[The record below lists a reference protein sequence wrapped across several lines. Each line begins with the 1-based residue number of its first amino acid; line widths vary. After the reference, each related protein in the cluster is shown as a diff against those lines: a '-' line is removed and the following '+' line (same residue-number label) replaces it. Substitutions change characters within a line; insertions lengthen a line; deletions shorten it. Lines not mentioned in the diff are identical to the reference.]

1 MVNIFQDLNEKQKES
16 VMHHAGPLLVRAGPG
31 TGKTTVITRRIAYLI
46 REYQVNPES
55 ILALTFTDKAS
66 RVMQDRLSSEE
77 LIEEH
82 ASSQVEVSTF
92 HSFCRGVLQEHGS
105 NIGLSKNFMVCND
118 EIQAEILIECLQELN
133 LVKLNTVSTRLK
145 WLRQDIS
152 YFKARTYDPEAPA
165 LFPDSLRGG
174 RSKNLEYA
182 RNCEPLFHAYQRKLE
197 EQNLVDFEDLLL
209 KTIELF
215 ENVPTVQEIYHNAIY
230 YTLVDEYQDVN
241 STQYRILQLLC
252 PSLKHNLMVVA
263 DEDQAIYGWRGAD
276 PLYIEKFKSD
286 FNPKV
291 VELDEHY
298 RCTETILRS
307 AEKVL
312 SKDTGRSER
321 VSLKTN
327 SNPES
332 DRIIHHYSLRNRDKE
347 CERIIWLLGKLVDD
361 TQKYSHEDIAILY
374 RNHEFADDLAVK
386 LLETGIKFQ
395 RVQPP
400 NSVQNRNYQGIISYL
415 NVLEGH
421 ILDNPEP
428 AINADALE
436 LAINFPQKRIDNLT
450 WVRLKW
456 LAQRKGVELVEFLKN
471 LENYPED
478 IGPLTRR
485 NIRQFWTEIKRLSVE
500 IRDEKINQKIQKVLA
515 ALESSR
521 SPYRREEVQI
531 IEEQPEVPQLSAAID
546 VLHTA
551 IVRSEPIQILTNY
564 GIDEYCA
571 AHIIHQTLKTYLQQN
586 ISIQFMPHNTNRPML
601 DPNLVHILIGPSA
614 ELNTGAVEAKTIL
627 IGNQPVK
634 TTDLIQLETND
645 IHSITA
651 LKLCQH
657 LLGRFENAN
666 IPDLVIYDLE
676 TRGVNTESAKI
687 VEIAAHRVTAEN
699 GEVEKYQQLVKLPKG
714 YLPKSSTRVH
724 QITEDMV
731 ENAPHIEDVLPEFS
745 KFIQDSI
752 LIGHNAIEF
761 DNPILE
767 RHLKEYLEIELTN
780 PCYDTLVTTRT
791 LYPRKSFSLEALAE
805 HFDIPHGT
813 LHRAEEDVE
822 VTGKIF
828 KELTK
833 NDFQRCCLRSLTE
846 FLPFI
851 GCAILD
857 KTQELCN
864 NELTETGAFLN
875 AARRFVQT
883 CYTQGEFTFKN
894 LMPLESRDKEKIVA
908 FIDELRGTTIPDF
921 PEDTNWKIHCTDLRN
936 TVNTFKQRSK
946 TEEVTGFLA
955 YQDQVKSI
963 DDIEEEN
970 EQVTLMT
977 LHAAKGT
984 EFPIV
989 IIIGMGED
997 TSNMKEEE
1005 RRLFYVGM
1013 TRGKKRLY
1021 FTSIRDSDAGSSAR
1035 LMFSEIPSDYINRRR
1050 E

>member
-1 MVNIFQDLNEKQKES
+1 
-16 VMHHAGPLLVRAGPG
+16 
-31 TGKTTVITRRIAYLI
+31 
-46 REYQVNPES
+46 
-55 ILALTFTDKAS
+55 
-66 RVMQDRLSSEE
+66 
-77 LIEEH
+77 
-82 ASSQVEVSTF
+82 
-92 HSFCRGVLQEHGS
+92 
-105 NIGLSKNFMVCND
+105 
-118 EIQAEILIECLQELN
+118 
-133 LVKLNTVSTRLK
+133 
-145 WLRQDIS
+145 
-152 YFKARTYDPEAPA
+152 
-165 LFPDSLRGG
+165 
-174 RSKNLEYA
+174 
-182 RNCEPLFHAYQRKLE
+182 
-197 EQNLVDFEDLLL
+197 
-209 KTIELF
+209 
-215 ENVPTVQEIYHNAIY
+215 
-230 YTLVDEYQDVN
+230 
-241 STQYRILQLLC
+241 
-252 PSLKHNLMVVA
+252 MVVA

-276 PLYIEKFKSD
+276 PLYIEKFKTN

-312 SKDTGRSER
+312 SKNTGGSER
-321 VSLKTN
+321 VSLKVNPN
-327 SNPES
+327 SES

-347 CERIIWLLGKLVDD
+347 CQRIIWLLGKLVDD

-374 RNHEFADDLAVK
+374 RNHKFADDLAVK

-400 NSVQNRNYQGIISYL
+400 NSAQNRNYQGIISYL
-415 NVLEGH
+415 SFLEGH
-421 ILDNPEP
+421 ILDNSEDNPES
-428 AINADALE
+428 AINPDTLE

-450 WVRLKW
+450 WVRLKR
-456 LAQRKGVELVEFLKN
+456 LAHREGVELVEFLKN
-471 LENYPED
+471 LDNYPED
-478 IGPLTRR
+478 VGPLTRR
-485 NIRQFWTEIKRLSVE
+485 NIRQFWTEIERLSVE
-500 IRDEKINQKIQKVLA
+500 IRGEKINRKIQKVLA

-521 SPYRREEVQI
+521 SPYRREEIQI

-546 VLHTA
+546 VLYTA
-551 IVRSEPIQILTNY
+551 IIRSEPIQILINY

-571 AHIIHQTLKTYLQQN
+571 AHIIHQTFKTYLKQN
-586 ISIQFMPHNTNRPML
+586 VSIQFMPHNTNRLML

-614 ELNTGAVEAKTIL
+614 ELNMDTAEAKAIL
-627 IGNQPVK
+627 IGNQPIK
-634 TTDLIQLETND
+634 ATNLIQLETNG

-657 LLGRFENAN
+657 LLGWFENSN
-666 IPDLVIYDLE
+666 IVDLVIYDLE

-687 VEIAAHRVTAEN
+687 VEIAAHRITAEN
-699 GEVEKYQQLVKLPKG
+699 GEVKKYQQLVKLPKG

-731 ENAPHIEDVLPEFS
+731 ENAPYIEDVLPEFS

-780 PCYDTLVTTRT
+780 PCYDTLVTART

-822 VTGKIF
+822 VTGKVF

-833 NDFQRCCLRSLTE
+833 NDFQRCSLRSLTE

-857 KTQELCN
+857 KTQELPN
-864 NELTETGAFLN
+864 NELTEAGAFLN

-883 CYTQGEFTFKN
+883 HYTQGEFTFKN
-894 LMPLESRDKEKIVA
+894 LMPLESRDKKKIAA
-908 FIDELRGTTIPDF
+908 FIDELRGPTIPDS

-936 TVNTFKQRSK
+936 TINTFNQRSR
-946 TEEVTGFLA
+946 TEEVADFLA
-955 YQDQVKSI
+955 YQDQIRSI

-970 EQVTLMT
+970 EQLTLMT
-977 LHAAKGT
+977 LHTAKGT

-989 IIIGMGED
+989 IIIGMKED

-1013 TRGKKRLY
+1013 TRAKKRLY

-1035 LMFSEIPSDYINRRR
+1035 LMFSEIPSDYINRRC